1 MTCRASYGT
10 TKYCTY
16 YLRGMACQNPGCMY
30 LHEPGEDADSYTKE
44 DLATGYVTT
53 LGQRM
58 TPTIHDE
65 KWAFL
70 THSVY
75 PALATSSKHHLQ
87 DHMGTYDPYSQKPA
101 VLGRPPL
108 TSQSSSSALTP
119 RPKPATVASY
129 HSASSSLSDWPAPGE
144 RSNNNDDKDDE
155 GSALPATAS
164 WAKIG
169 SNPSTP
175 TLMSSTLARR
185 TTEPPPLRS
194 KGSTTSIIT
203 GVVVN
208 NGKKKEPVAK
218 DTPELDCTY
227 KCSAFISFTSFMNVG
242 QMDLI

>member
-1 MTCRASYGT
+1 M
-10 TKYCTY
+10 
-16 YLRGMACQNPGCMY
+16 
-30 LHEPGEDADSYTKE
+30 D
-44 DLATGYVTT
+44 
-53 LGQRM
+53 
-58 TPTIHDE
+58 
-65 KWAFL
+65 FL
-70 THSVY
+70 TRSVY
-75 PALATSSKHHLQ
+75 PALTTSSKHHLQ
-87 DHMGTYDPYSQKPA
+87 DHMGPYDPYSQKPA

-108 TSQSSSSALTP
+108 TSQASSSTLTP
-119 RPKPATVASY
+119 RPKPATVATY

-144 RSNNNDDKDDE
+144 RSSNNDDRDDE

-208 NGKKKEPVAK
+208 NGKKKEPVVK

-227 KCSAFISFTSFMNVG
+227 SCTALLSFSLSLSHGMG
-242 QMDLI
+242 PMD